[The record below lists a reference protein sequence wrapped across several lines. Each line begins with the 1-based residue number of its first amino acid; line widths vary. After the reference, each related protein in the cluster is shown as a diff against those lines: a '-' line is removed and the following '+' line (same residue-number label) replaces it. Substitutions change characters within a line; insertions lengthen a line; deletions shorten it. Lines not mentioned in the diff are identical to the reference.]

1 MFDVIIKNGQ
11 IYDGTGNPPTQLD
24 IGIKDGKIKQIDKL
38 DELESDSVI
47 DAKGLAVSP
56 GFIDTHTHSDL
67 LCSQPEVHKI
77 RLQQGITTELFGQ
90 DGISVA
96 PVSEKTKPLWQAQL
110 KGLDGDI
117 GDWPWESVAD
127 YLTYLEKTPIAGNAL
142 YLVPHGGVRTL
153 AMGFEE
159 RIATKEELEEMTVL
173 VEEGMKQGAVGVSSG
188 LIYPPNVFSNK
199 EELIA
204 ICEGAAK
211 YDGVFVV
218 HIRNESNKSLEAL
231 DEVVDVARQT
241 GIRLH
246 ISHFKVAGKI
256 NRDKFIKFLEKM
268 DMARKEGI
276 EVTFDQYPYTAGSTL
291 FSSVLPPWMHS
302 GGSSEMLERLQDES
316 IREKIKKEFKENNNY
331 ENWVYNCGWE
341 NITINTV
348 ASENNNECEG
358 KNMLDIAKLR
368 NQDPDEAALDLLIE
382 ENGAITM
389 TVHWGKEEDLIYGMK
404 HPLQM
409 VGADGIF
416 GSKPHPRL
424 YGTFARVL
432 GKYARDEGIFTLS
445 EGVRKMTGAA
455 AQLLRMKDRGILRE
469 GYYADIVVFDP
480 DTIIDNA
487 TYDDPL
493 QLPSGI
499 LYVFVNGKLT
509 VRDGDYTGETAGQ
522 ILRNED
528 SKYRKVSS

>member
-1 MFDVIIKNGQ
+1 
-11 IYDGTGNPPTQLD
+11 
-24 IGIKDGKIKQIDKL
+24 
-38 DELESDSVI
+38 
-47 DAKGLAVSP
+47 
-56 GFIDTHTHSDL
+56 
-67 LCSQPEVHKI
+67 
-77 RLQQGITTELFGQ
+77 
-90 DGISVA
+90 
-96 PVSEKTKPLWQAQL
+96 
-110 KGLDGDI
+110 LDGDI

-153 AMGFEE
+153 AMGFVE

-348 ASENNNECEG
+348 ASENN
-358 KNMLDIAKLR
+358 
-368 NQDPDEAALDLLIE
+368 
-382 ENGAITM
+382 
-389 TVHWGKEEDLIYGMK
+389 
-404 HPLQM
+404 
-409 VGADGIF
+409 
-416 GSKPHPRL
+416 
-424 YGTFARVL
+424 
-432 GKYARDEGIFTLS
+432 
-445 EGVRKMTGAA
+445 
-455 AQLLRMKDRGILRE
+455 
-469 GYYADIVVFDP
+469 
-480 DTIIDNA
+480 
-487 TYDDPL
+487 
-493 QLPSGI
+493 
-499 LYVFVNGKLT
+499 
-509 VRDGDYTGETAGQ
+509 
-522 ILRNED
+522 
-528 SKYRKVSS
+528 